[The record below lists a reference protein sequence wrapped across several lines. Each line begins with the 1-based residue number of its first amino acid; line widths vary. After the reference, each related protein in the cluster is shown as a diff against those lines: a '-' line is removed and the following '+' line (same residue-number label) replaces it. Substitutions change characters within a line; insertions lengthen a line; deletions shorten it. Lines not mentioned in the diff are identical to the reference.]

1 METQGD
7 NYLDVNVAVSDDAIV
22 VTLPGFSATYRK
34 RDEPW
39 LIASDIRDDPSSS
52 IHTPNHKVHGTT
64 SGEMLAQTRDFIEN
78 LFRQRRI
85 GILKVGDKTAT
96 NIFDLLQT

>member
-22 VTLPGFSATYRK
+22 VTLPGTSFSATYRK

-39 LIASDIRDDPSSS
+39 LIASDIRDDPISS
-52 IHTPNHKVHGTT
+52 ISKFTFG
-64 SGEMLAQTRDFIEN
+64 AQAW
-78 LFRQRRI
+78 
-85 GILKVGDKTAT
+85 TAA
-96 NIFDLLQT
+96 NEKARELGWIV